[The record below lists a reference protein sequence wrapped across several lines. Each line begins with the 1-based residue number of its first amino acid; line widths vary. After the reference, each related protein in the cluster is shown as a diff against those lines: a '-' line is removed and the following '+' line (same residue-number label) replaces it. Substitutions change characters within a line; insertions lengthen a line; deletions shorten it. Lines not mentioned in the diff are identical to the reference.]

1 MSPRLGT
8 MTLAAADQGGEPR
21 GLSGLS
27 GLIADVI
34 QALGEP
40 GVAVLTALETVF
52 PPIPSEIVLPF
63 AGYLAQRGELSLG
76 GVLVA
81 ATLGALVGAVAL
93 YGFAARVGHERASA
107 LLARVPLV
115 DREDVDRASEWF
127 ARHGRSAVLLG
138 RLVPGVRSLV
148 SLPAGA
154 QRMPLAR
161 FVAYTAIGS
170 LIWNSLLVG
179 GGYALGTQ
187 WDTVQAYA
195 DWLDYLLIGALLLV
209 IGWLAVRRLRARRGA
224 AKAPAEP

>member
-1 MSPRLGT
+1 MDLSS
-8 MTLAAADQGGEPR
+8 AAAAGAGELT
-21 GLSGLS
+21 GLSGFV
-27 GLIADVI
+27 ADVI
-34 QALGEP
+34 RRMGEV
-40 GVAVLTALETVF
+40 GVGVLAAIETIF

-63 AGYLAQRGELSLG
+63 AGYLAQRGDLSLG
-76 GVLVA
+76 WVLVA

-107 LLARVPLV
+107 LLARIPLV
-115 DREDVDRASEWF
+115 DREDVDRASDWF

-154 QRMPLAR
+154 QRMPLAQ

-170 LIWNSLLVG
+170 LVWNSLLVG

-187 WDTVQAYA
+187 WDEVQAYA
-195 DWLDYLLIGALLLV
+195 DWLDYLLIGALVLV
-209 IGWLAVRRLRARRGA
+209 IGWLSVRRLRARRTDASARRSGRSG
-224 AKAPAEP
+224 P

>member
-1 MSPRLGT
+1 
-8 MTLAAADQGGEPR
+8 MTLTSAEQGA

-34 QALGEP
+34 RTLGEP
-40 GVAVLTALETVF
+40 GVGVLTALETVF

-63 AGYLAQRGELSLG
+63 AGYLSQRGELALG
-76 GVLVA
+76 WVLVA

-93 YGFAARVGHERASA
+93 YGFAATVGQERASA
-107 LLARVPLV
+107 LLARIPLV
-115 DREDVDRASEWF
+115 DREDVDRASDWF

-154 QRMPLAR
+154 QRMPLGQ
-161 FVAYTAIGS
+161 FVVYTAIGS
-170 LIWNSLLVG
+170 LVWNSLLVG

-187 WDTVQAYA
+187 WDRVQAYA
-195 DWLDYLLIGALLLV
+195 DWLDYLLIGALVLV
-209 IGWLAVRRLRARRGA
+209 IGWLALRRLRARRTRSSTRAQDGR
-224 AKAPAEP
+224 APSRDH

>member
-1 MSPRLGT
+1 
-8 MTLAAADQGGEPR
+8 MTLSAAEHGD

-27 GLIADVI
+27 GFIADVI
-34 QALGEP
+34 RTLGEP
-40 GVAVLTALETVF
+40 GVGVLTALETVF

-63 AGYLAQRGELSLG
+63 AGYLSQRGDLSVG
-76 GVLVA
+76 WVLVA

-93 YGFAARVGHERASA
+93 YGFAATVGQERASA
-107 LLARVPLV
+107 LLARIPLV
-115 DREDVDRASEWF
+115 DREDVDRASDWF

-154 QRMPLAR
+154 QRMPLGQ

-170 LIWNSLLVG
+170 LAWNSLLVG

-187 WDTVQAYA
+187 WDRVQAYA
-195 DWLDYLLIGALLLV
+195 DWLDYLLIGALVLV
-209 IGWLAVRRLRARRGA
+209 VGWLLVRRLRARRTARASGA
-224 AKAPAEP
+224 QDGRTPTRPH